1 MVSTNKNYFLLF
13 TNTAQ
18 FIQEPLTLRLNI
30 FSTAEVM
37 CMCNSSL
44 CCWWSFWMVVL
55 VVLLFH
61 HHYFKWI
68 FSCQLIRFFLLL
80 KENAFWMII
89 ITASTRWFEWVRKQF
104 QKAPPTLFCLYL
116 SRFIFA
122 VFFLFTILLHIHKL
136 ILISLNND

>member
-30 FSTAEVM
+30 FSTAEEM

-68 FSCQLIRFFLLL
+68 FSCQLIRFFFCCWKKML
-80 KENAFWMII
+80 
-89 ITASTRWFEWVRKQF
+89 FEWLSLLQVRDD
-104 QKAPPTLFCLYL
+104 L
-116 SRFIFA
+116 SEFENNSKKHHRPYF
-122 VFFLFTILLHIHKL
+122 VY
-136 ILISLNND
+136 ISLALFSLFFSYLQFYSIYIN

>member
-68 FSCQLIRFFLLL
+68 FSCQLIRFFFVVERKCFLNDYHYC
-80 KENAFWMII
+80 KYAMIWVSSKTI
-89 ITASTRWFEWVRKQF
+89 PKST
-104 QKAPPTLFCLYL
+104 TDLILFISLSLYF
-116 SRFIFA
+116 RC
-122 VFFLFTILLHIHKL
+122 FFLIYNSTPYT
-136 ILISLNND
+136 